1 MEISSPSIN
10 EKVCKISGKSNKY
23 GGSDEA
29 GKKCGE
35 GHSGGTAPKT
45 ANSTLADFRQY
56 VLDKEKGWPGSGK
69 SDAASDDNAKEVSKN
84 LLALNSDEKT
94 IVAGLLAKTIEGGEV
109 VEIRA
114 VSSTSS
120 MVNFGSI
127 GRSGWVINQNLDYII
142 DEREQV
148 SDSFQSSFL
157 RSSSS
162 KNMLRTPSTSSL
174 RIRIPTTRS
183 IARTSDSFN
192 ASSRLMKLLPRTL

>member
-1 MEISSPSIN
+1 M
-10 EKVCKISGKSNKY
+10 KSKQN
-23 GGSDEA
+23 
-29 GKKCGE
+29 
-35 GHSGGTAPKT
+35 
-45 ANSTLADFRQY
+45 
-56 VLDKEKGWPGSGK
+56 
-69 SDAASDDNAKEVSKN
+69 DNATAVAKDLVQE
-84 LLALNSDEKT
+84 LNRDEKT
-94 IVAGLLAKTIEGGEV
+94 IVAGLLARTIEGGEV